1 MTTKQYGVPVVPS
14 YFSNISSIEKL
25 AILHDAPEDTTQAE
39 LALYFNDLYQV
50 FLHRFS
56 QFAYS
61 DTVSKEDE
69 TQMLAMLAEL
79 IKIKHSLQDAAEA

>member
-1 MTTKQYGVPVVPS
+1 MTTKQYRIPIVPS
-14 YFSNISSIEKL
+14 CFSNISSIEKL
-25 AILHDAPEDTTQAE
+25 AILCDAPEDTTQAE

-61 DTVSKEDE
+61 DTVSNEEE
-69 TQMLAMLAEL
+69 TQMLAMLNEL
-79 IKIKHSLQDAAEA
+79 IKIKHTLQTES